1 MIGELNFWI
10 FERTE
15 NEERYFENVILF
27 HSLHGNEMNI
37 T

>member
-1 MIGELNFWI
+1 MNRTFWI

-27 HSLHGNEMNI
+27 HSLHGNEKEMNI